1 MNFFSDKFSKLL
13 TICVGV
19 DDVKADSAANKLTVT
34 GKLDPSGIREKLE
47 QKIKKKVELVSP
59 QPKKDGGGD
68 NKPKEEKKEEKKK
81 EAEKP
86 AKPKEVQSLTCASLL
101 NLDSS
106 ARAFSGYASLRILK
120 RKILNE

>member
-1 MNFFSDKFSKLL
+1 ML

-19 DDVKADSAANKLTVT
+19 DDVKADCSANKLTVM

-68 NKPKEEKKEEKKK
+68 NKPKEEPKKEEKK
-81 EAEKP
+81 ADEKKP
-86 AKPKEVQSLTCASLL
+86 EKPKEVHSL
-101 NLDSS
+101 NLCLLAESRS
-106 ARAFSGYASLRILK
+106 TRAFASYEFCK
-120 RKILNE
+120 KKKNKI